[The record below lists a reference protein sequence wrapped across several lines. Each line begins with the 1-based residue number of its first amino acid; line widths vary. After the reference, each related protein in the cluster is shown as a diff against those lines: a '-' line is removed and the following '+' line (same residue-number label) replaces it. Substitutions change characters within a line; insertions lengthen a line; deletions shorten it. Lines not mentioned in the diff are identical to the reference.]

1 MKNKTNRMM
10 PHDENQDLWNQ
21 FSRVHFQLPDE
32 MHRSDDDDWAEF
44 EAVNDPASG
53 KKLPDEV
60 HGSDDDDWAEFE
72 AVNDPASGKKL
83 PDEVHGSDDDDW
95 AEFEAVND
103 PASGKKLPDEVHGCV
118 CEERDLFSSPC
129 DLTQELYVTEQFV
142 RNIVAIYGEFTASDD
157 EYPAMGITIQGAPVF
172 VECVRFPDIAVIR
185 RKTTD
190 EVKRTH
196 PDVAQLWQDKL
207 TEYGG
212 RCRSSTVHI
221 HPMGLDRLSSTDIR
235 NFDGLR
241 TNPDDPSTYPNGTP
255 YPVIL
260 VNLNQG
266 SLELLG
272 FWVTD
277 GRAFRVP
284 VQAILDDSAI
294 ASNAWEKAQ
303 PLPEFTDESQAVD
316 HINRLVSKAWKVE
329 FGVNSKTGK
338 KAIKAVRD
346 DGAKV
351 LIRFTPKTPF
361 GLDVG
366 EEVNIAQFMDW
377 TRMLN
382 ALAEPSPLPDKQ
394 TDKHP
399 PESSRSLL
407 VTKAL
412 ELLSPKNIRLK
423 GGRS

>member
-10 PHDENQDLWNQ
+10 PHDETPMDWKAL
-21 FSRVHFQLPDE
+21 SRIHFQLPDE

-44 EAVNDPASG
+44 EAVNDPSSGKKLPDEVHGSDDDWAEFEAVNDPSSG

-72 AVNDPASGKKL
+72 AVNDPSSGKKL
-83 PDEVHGSDDDDW
+83 PDEVHGY
-95 AEFEAVND
+95 N
-103 PASGKKLPDEVHGCV
+103 
-118 CEERDLFSSPC
+118 CEERDSLSSQFDP
-129 DLTQELYVTEQFV
+129 TQELYVTEQFV
-142 RNIVAIYGEFTASDD
+142 RDILDIYGEFTASDD

-190 EVKRTH
+190 EVKRAH
-196 PDVAQLWQDKL
+196 PDVTQLWQDKL

-212 RCRSSTVHI
+212 RCRTSTVHI

-241 TNPDDPSTYPNGTP
+241 TNPDDPSTYPNGEP
-255 YPVIL
+255 YPIIL

-277 GRAFRVP
+277 GRAFQVP
-284 VQAILDDSAI
+284 VIAVLDDSAVI
-294 ASNAWEKAQ
+294 SNAWKKAQ
-303 PLPEFTDESQAVD
+303 PMPSFTEECQMADQ
-316 HINRLVSKAWKVE
+316 INRLVSKAWQVE
-329 FGVNSKTGK
+329 FGINPKTGEN
-338 KAIKAVRD
+338 AIKAARD

-351 LIRFTPKTPF
+351 LIRFNHRAPL
-361 GLDVG
+361 GLDVR
-366 EEVNIAQFMDW
+366 EEVAIAQFVDW

-394 TDKHP
+394 AEKP
-399 PESSRSLL
+399 SPKSAGSLL

-412 ELLSPKNIRLK
+412 ELLSPKNIKRK